1 MDSRGSVIASGEGL
15 YVKPEKV
22 DERMNSLSNPQA
34 LAQQLR
40 DKKAEEKKADAV
52 AKADARRKME
62 EQKAELKA
70 IAKAAKEE
78 EEFQR
83 EVEKYENAGEHP
95 LMYLAALQSMSGEN
109 REMSMPLSG
118 YGLSTDGVPAYDR
131 AMGFSI
137 SDITK
142 AFSNAQ
148 NIATQATK
156 GFSISDIT
164 KAFSNAQNIATQAT
178 NIIRTIVPAP
188 APAVV
193 QASQQIVA
201 PCTTIKYQDDTG
213 GASVTQV
220 NMALEQLYRRRS
232 ELQSERSQ
240 NQSGKQP
247 PRQEDFMTWAKK
259 TRLGP
264 VSAWQAMLG
273 LGGLV
278 GGLAVLK
285 IVMAVMPSKRA

>member
-1 MDSRGSVIASGEGL
+1 MRVSMDSRGSVIASGEGL

-137 SDITK
+137 SDITN

-188 APAVV
+188 AHAVV
-193 QASQQIVA
+193 QAS
-201 PCTTIKYQDDTG
+201 PCTTIKYQDDTPAPAVVQASRQIVAPG

-220 NMALEQLYRRRS
+220 NMA
-232 ELQSERSQ
+232 
-240 NQSGKQP
+240 
-247 PRQEDFMTWAKK
+247 QEDFMTWAKK